1 MQYFFAA
8 CVHYILIRPFF
19 VISSLLCYSSVIS
32 LCVTVV
38 ESFPLLPLTLDALL
52 ILGDLR
58 VYLLNRI
65 INY

>member
-19 VISSLLCYSSVIS
+19 VISSLLCYSSIS

-38 ESFPLLPLTLDALL
+38 ESFPLLPLILDVLL